1 MRRTALAVQSVM
13 KFRARLTALLSL
25 IATVAG
31 PVLAQQSG
39 TSAVLLDFDNEHNLA
54 AKERLLLSITAQ
66 GPGAGPSL
74 LGLAQSTSNADTR
87 WMAMRGMA
95 TAHCTSCAPFLEAS
109 LKDSDPLVRANAARA
124 LGDLGIKDASDSLR
138 AMFAAENDGSAV
150 QQASL
155 ALSRLDIRA
164 AVPDIRKKIP
174 EFTGQT
180 RVWLIQALGH
190 LGSAADVPL
199 VAGLLN
205 EIMSGQMATEA
216 LQELTGVDFGI
227 HHSGL
232 SGIPS
237 PETLRAQAWW
247 RSHKD
252 AWPRCDDCSRK

>member
-1 MRRTALAVQSVM
+1 MKLGGWIAALCP
-13 KFRARLTALLSL
+13 L
-25 IATVAG
+25 IAAVTA
-31 PVLAQQSG
+31 PVLAQQLELP
-39 TSAVLLDFDNEHNLA
+39 ALLVQFDNEHNLA
-54 AKERLLLSITAQ
+54 AKEHLLLSVTTQ
-66 GPGAGPSL
+66 GSSAGPSL
-74 LGLAQSTSNADTR
+74 LRLAQSTTNTDTR

-95 TAHCTSCAPFLEAS
+95 TLHCTSCASFLEAS
-109 LKDSDPLVRANAARA
+109 LEDSDALIRANAARA
-124 LGDLGIKDASDSLR
+124 LGDLGIKEASDSLR
-138 AMFAAENDGSAV
+138 AMFAAEKNGPAV
-150 QQASL
+150 QQTSL
-155 ALSRLDIRA
+155 TLSRLDIRA

-199 VAGLLN
+199 VAGFLD
-205 EIMSGQMATEA
+205 EMMSGQMATEA
-216 LQELTGVDFGI
+216 LQELTGVDFDI

-247 RSHKD
+247 KSHKD